1 MDKPFITPSPST
13 DDQHKT
19 YLEYISKSGVILK
32 ADDTGSVRIRQE
44 SSLGNDVE
52 IKTTISCKL
61 DFHDISGISIVSPT
75 TAWIHNPQRLR
86 LIDIETGRIIRSFKT
101 DIILRYV
108 NALSDT
114 AILFLSSNE
123 ILRFNINDDQTCNL
137 QKLLD
142 VSEGDNE
149 RTQKILNVFTVSPSG
164 DLYVCLTNQWAC
176 ACFSGEFA
184 SIERYSMDAKLLK
197 KGKIR
202 NKRKNVICNA
212 YALVV
217 NSHDYI
223 CIAGEKFERDGE
235 LCIVILDSQFCFRS
249 FYDINTFIQEHIPST
264 LATDLNDNFLVV
276 HTFKDRVRPWDDP
289 HWRAKKRKDIT
300 FVSVIDENGLFLFH
314 PSIEEVP
321 MNGIV
326 KICSLDTSGKTW
338 MISDTGEIIIS
349 VFERLAKKDEEEE

>member
-142 VSEGDNE
+142 VSE
-149 RTQKILNVFTVSPSG
+149 
-164 DLYVCLTNQWAC
+164 
-176 ACFSGEFA
+176 
-184 SIERYSMDAKLLK
+184 
-197 KGKIR
+197 
-202 NKRKNVICNA
+202 
-212 YALVV
+212 VV

-223 CIAGEKFERDGE
+223 CIAGEKFEGDGE
-235 LCIVILDSQFCFRS
+235 LCVVILDSQFCFRS

-300 FVSVIDENGLFLFH
+300 FVSVIDENGQFLFH